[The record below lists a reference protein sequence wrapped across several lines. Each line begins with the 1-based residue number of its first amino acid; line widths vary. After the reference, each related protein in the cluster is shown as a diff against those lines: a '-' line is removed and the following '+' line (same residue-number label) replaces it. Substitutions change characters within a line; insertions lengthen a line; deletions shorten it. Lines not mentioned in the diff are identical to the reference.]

1 MNDTFQLNIQS
12 PSMEELDTVTFD
24 AEYGTG
30 IRGETTITGYP
41 TENGFMINN
50 GIINRPEIIR
60 ARLGFGATELTG
72 LLSTPLAA
80 IQQNWTGYISSYVI
94 NFVKSGIGTI
104 IANQIANTLKAA
116 LIQPSSRQG
125 QIYIMLQILRLTGS
139 TVNLVIHNVGTM
151 NNFNIRTVELIR
163 GERDDIT
170 IDISLQQQISKVGD
184 TRTITT
190 ASGTV
195 HLGQS
200 SVKTKQVEI

>member
-1 MNDTFQLNIQS
+1 MNDTFKLNIQS

-24 AEYGTG
+24 AEYGIG
-30 IRGETTITGYP
+30 VRGETTITGYP
-41 TENGFMINN
+41 TESGFMINN
-50 GIINRPEIIR
+50 GIINRSEIIR

-72 LLSTPLAA
+72 ILSSPLAA

-104 IANQIANTLKAA
+104 IANQIANKLKGA

-139 TVNLVIHNVGTM
+139 TVNLVIHNVGTL
-151 NNFNIRTVELIR
+151 NNFNIRTVDISR

-170 IDISLQQQISKVGD
+170 IDISFQQQIGKGSD

-195 HLGQS
+195 HLGQT